1 MSPRP
6 WIVTLLAGIIACG
19 GNTEPAGPKAGTLI
33 AVLNTPNSQ
42 DGALVVRIV
51 GEQTALKVSGSYRM
65 DSGSQIPGGTT
76 TRVIVSGQIADG
88 DLLEFHVTDI
98 SKIASYVVVVE
109 QAAARD
115 TYALL
120 DASGYNVTLRVK

>member
-1 MSPRP
+1 MSARG

-51 GEQTALKVSGSYRM
+51 GEQTALKVSASYRM
-65 DSGSQIPGGTT
+65 DTGTQIPGTT
-76 TRVIVSGQIADG
+76 MRVIISGQIADG